1 MKKFLI
7 ALTLAASP
15 SLAFAVSGDITSNL
29 NSTGNGLL
37 GFVHVLTK
45 IANALIPFL
54 LAIAVVVFIYGI
66 IKYILANGAE
76 DKAVARGY
84 IIYGIIG
91 IAVIVSLFGLIRLLQ
106 GTVGIDGN
114 ETVNVPQFPASS
126 SY

>member
-7 ALTLAASP
+7 GLGIAALPSVTFASNTIG
-15 SLAFAVSGDITSNL
+15 ANL
-29 NSTGNGLL
+29 NDTSTGLL
-37 GFVHVLTK
+37 SFVQTLTK

-91 IAVIVSLFGLIRLLQ
+91 IAVIVSLFGLIKLLQ
-106 GTVGIDGN
+106 GAVGVDGS
-114 ETVNVPQFPASS
+114 ETVNIPQFPSS
-126 SY
+126 NTNG